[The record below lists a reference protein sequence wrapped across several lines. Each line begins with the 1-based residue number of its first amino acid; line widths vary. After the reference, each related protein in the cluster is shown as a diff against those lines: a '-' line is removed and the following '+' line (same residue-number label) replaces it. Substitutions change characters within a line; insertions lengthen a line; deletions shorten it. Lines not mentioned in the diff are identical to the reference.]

1 MIEFRVNKENFSVK
15 GIENHRYKRIYFENK
30 YILYFFGYFRT
41 PIGEIE
47 KIILNF
53 GEKNFS
59 DKNIRKIFE
68 NVGGICTLLILNES
82 EIKICASLYHSYLK
96 IFNHQN

>member
-1 MIEFRVNKENFSVK
+1 MKIIDIKEFILK
-15 GIENHRYKRIYFENK
+15 NK

-82 EIKICASLYHSYLK
+82 EIKFVHLYITH
-96 IFNHQN
+96 I